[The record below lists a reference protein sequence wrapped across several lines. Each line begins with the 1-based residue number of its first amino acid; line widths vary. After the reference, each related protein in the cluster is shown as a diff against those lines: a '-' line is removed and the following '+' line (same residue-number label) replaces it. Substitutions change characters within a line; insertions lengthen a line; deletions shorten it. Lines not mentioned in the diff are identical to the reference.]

1 VAVNEQYAPH
11 GRDAAGRGG
20 DNGVVGAGA
29 GGSGDKLATYV
40 DIEFLT
46 PENAVFSK
54 TPGGFLRLV
63 KDGATYERVSLFR
76 TFPFTLGDRYL
87 SVRDLDGKEIGII
100 KDMDVFPPEAVE
112 AFKAELARRYFTP
125 TITRIKSMKEEFG
138 YAYWEVETDSGPR
151 RFTVRDMQQNL
162 FLISPVHVMIVDID
176 GNRFDIPDYTALDPV
191 SRKYIDDL
199 L

>member
-1 VAVNEQYAPH
+1 VSEQRAP
-11 GRDAAGRGG
+11 RPNG
-20 DNGVVGAGA
+20 DG
-29 GGSGDKLATYV
+29 LATYV

-46 PENAVFSK
+46 PDNSVFDK

-63 KDGATYERVSLFR
+63 KGDQTYERVSLFR

-87 SVRDLDGKEIGII
+87 SVRDMDGKEIGVI
-100 KDMDVFPPEAVE
+100 KDMDAFPPEAVE
-112 AFKAELARRYFTP
+112 AFKAELERRYFTP

-138 YAYWEVETDSGPR
+138 YAYWEVDTDSGPR
-151 RFTVRDMQQNL
+151 RFTVRDLQHSL
-162 FLISPVHVMIVDID
+162 LLLSEVHVMIVDID
-176 GNRFDIPDYTALDPV
+176 GNRFEIPDYTALDPA